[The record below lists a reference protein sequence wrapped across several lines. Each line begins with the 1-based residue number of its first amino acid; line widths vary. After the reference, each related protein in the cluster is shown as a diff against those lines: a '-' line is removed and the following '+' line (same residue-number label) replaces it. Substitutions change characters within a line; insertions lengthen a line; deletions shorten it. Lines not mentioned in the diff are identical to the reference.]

1 MLVGM
6 LHTTPI
12 IGALFMEGTTETG
25 ERLLIITA
33 ENPDRVVGFPDSGI
47 TKAVLERFHL
57 ESFQTDHVLRFNEPA
72 FEGILRGEDPPDFNV
87 TLSGASVAL
96 DCASFAD
103 HHHRNSFRLMQHLRQ
118 KLTAGAGRRDFT
130 GVSGCLVSIWF
141 GSTGVDLPPKRSDD
155 SIVDPLLDAIAAC
168 KVDFQAIQA
177 LNAQIAERGFPQV
190 MPPVIATG
198 TTPDKSAGFVAN
210 VLVERAEGIRFSTG
224 LGFEVQLSRP
234 ICVTV
239 SEAAARLQR
248 IVRDHDR
255 PQIDHLLLT
264 AGAPDLT
271 GYRYPAEEAIAK
283 FLLQDTE
290 FAVPT
295 KHLKQISVHLW
306 FSREIAQV
314 PVIRSS

>member
-25 ERLLIITA
+25 ERILIIRA
-33 ENPDRVVGFPDSGI
+33 ENPDRIAGFPNSV

-57 ESFQTDHVLRFNEPA
+57 ESFQADHVLRLNEPA
-72 FEGILRGEDPPDFNV
+72 FEQVWRGKDPPDFRV
-87 TLSGASVAL
+87 MMSGASVAL

-118 KLTAGAGRRDFT
+118 KLIDGAGGRDFS
-130 GVSGCLVSIWF
+130 GVSGCLISVWF
-141 GSTGVDLPPKRSDD
+141 GSTGADLPPKRSDD
-155 SIVDPLLDAIAAC
+155 SIIDPLLDAIAAC
-168 KVDFQAIQA
+168 QVDFQAIKA

-198 TTPDKSAGFVAN
+198 TTPDETAGFVAN
-210 VLVERAEGIRFSTG
+210 VLLEPTEGLRFSSG

-234 ICVTV
+234 IHVTM
-239 SEAAARLQR
+239 SEAITRLQH
-248 IVRDHDR
+248 IVRDHDQ
-255 PQIDHLLLT
+255 PEIDHLLLT
-264 AGAPDLT
+264 AGAPDST

-283 FLLQDTE
+283 FLLQDTKL
-290 FAVPT
+290 VVST
-295 KHLKQISVHLW
+295 RYLKQVTVHLW
-306 FSREIAQV
+306 FSREIAQI